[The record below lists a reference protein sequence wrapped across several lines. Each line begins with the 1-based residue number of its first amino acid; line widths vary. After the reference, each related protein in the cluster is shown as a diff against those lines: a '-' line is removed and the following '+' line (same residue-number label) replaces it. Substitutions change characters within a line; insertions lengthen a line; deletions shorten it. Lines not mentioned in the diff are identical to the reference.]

1 MLASKVIIV
10 TGGSAG
16 IGASIVDACLA
27 AGASVL
33 SADVSPPRALAHS
46 DRLASVVA
54 SVSTAEGQRAIV
66 DAALARFPRID
77 GLVNNAGV
85 NLAKDFLAT
94 TEGDWDKVLS
104 VDLKGVFFL
113 TQAVVRHA
121 LAHGHPLSV
130 VNVSSVH
137 SVAGV
142 AGAGPYDAAKAG
154 VVGMTRAL
162 AVELAPRGVRVN
174 AVSPGL
180 VRTHIWD
187 GLMAAASDRSA
198 CEAYW
203 DAQSPMGRIIEPA
216 EVAAPIVFL
225 LSDGASAMTGANL
238 LVDAGMTAQLI
249 STPPFSSSAVGGE

>member
-1 MLASKVIIV
+1 M
-10 TGGSAG
+10 
-16 IGASIVDACLA
+16 
-27 AGASVL
+27 
-33 SADVSPPRALAHS
+33 
-46 DRLASVVA
+46 
-54 SVSTAEGQRAIV
+54 V
-66 DAALARFPRID
+66 DAALARFSHID

-94 TEGDWDKVLS
+94 SEGDWDKVLS

-113 TQAVVRHA
+113 TQAVVREA
-121 LAHGHPLSV
+121 VARGRPLSV

-142 AGAGPYDAAKAG
+142 AGAGPYDAAKSG

-162 AVELAPRGVRVN
+162 AVELAPRKVRVN

-180 VRTHIWD
+180 VRTLIWD
-187 GLMAAASDRSA
+187 GLMAAASDRAA

-203 DAQSPMGRIIEPA
+203 DAQAPMGRIIEPS

-225 LSDGASAMTGANL
+225 LSDAASAMTGTNL
-238 LVDAGMTAQLI
+238 IVDAGMLAQLL
-249 STPPFSSSAVGGE
+249 STPPFSSSAIGGE

>member
-1 MLASKVIIV
+1 MLAGKVIVV

-16 IGASIVDACLA
+16 IGAAIVDACLA

-33 SADVSPPRALAHS
+33 SADIAPPRAGLTHPS
-46 DRLASVVA
+46 LSSLVA
-54 SVSTAEGQRAIV
+54 SVATADGQRAIV
-66 DAALARFPRID
+66 DAALSRLSRID

-85 NLAKDFLAT
+85 NLAKDFLDT
-94 TEGDWDKVLS
+94 TEGDWDKTLS

-113 TQAVVRHA
+113 TQAVVRDA
-121 LAHGHPLSV
+121 VARRRPLSV

-142 AGAGPYDAAKAG
+142 AGAGPYDAAKSG

-180 VRTHIWD
+180 VRTLIWD
-187 GLMAAASDRSA
+187 GLMAAASDRAA
-198 CEAYW
+198 CETYW
-203 DAQSPMGRIIEPA
+203 NAQAPMGRIIEPA

-225 LSDGASAMTGANL
+225 LSDGASAMTGTNL
-238 LVDAGMTAQLI
+238 VVDAGMLAQLI

>member
-1 MLASKVIIV
+1 MLAGKVIIV

-16 IGASIVDACLA
+16 IGAAIVDACLA

-33 SADVSPPRALAHS
+33 SADIAPPRALAHPS
-46 DRLASVVA
+46 LAAVVA
-54 SVSTAEGQRAIV
+54 SVATAEGQRAIV
-66 DAALARFPRID
+66 DAALSRFSHID

-85 NLAKDFLAT
+85 NLAKDFLDT
-94 TEGDWDKVLS
+94 TEGDWDKTLA

-113 TQAVVRHA
+113 TQAVVRDA
-121 LAHGHPLSV
+121 LARGRPLSV

-142 AGAGPYDAAKAG
+142 AGAGPYDAAKSG
-154 VVGMTRAL
+154 VVGLTRAL
-162 AVELAPRGVRVN
+162 AVELAPRRVRVN

-180 VRTHIWD
+180 VRTLIWD
-187 GLMAAASDRSA
+187 GLMAAASDRAA

-203 DAQSPMGRIIEPA
+203 DAQAPMGRIIEPA

-225 LSDGASAMTGANL
+225 LSDGASAMTGTNTV
-238 LVDAGMTAQLI
+238 VDAGMLAQLI
-249 STPPFSSSAVGGE
+249 STPPFSSRAIGGE